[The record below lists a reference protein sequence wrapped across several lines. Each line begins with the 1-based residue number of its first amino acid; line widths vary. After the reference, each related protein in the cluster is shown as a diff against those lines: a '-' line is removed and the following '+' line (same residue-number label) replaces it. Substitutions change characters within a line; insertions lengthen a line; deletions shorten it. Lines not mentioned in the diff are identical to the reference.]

1 MALDDDPLRS
11 RVLTLLDEKGARR
24 PFATATEGV
33 PPDVQ
38 GRRPEAIPYSPW
50 ELVEHARLAQ
60 RDILD
65 YCRPAPGYEQPDW
78 PADYWPPTPAPPSTD
93 AWDESRSQFAEDR
106 RALKTL
112 IEDTDDL
119 HAPVPHTAEETH
131 TYLRQALLVADHT
144 SYHTGQIVAVRR
156 LLDCW
161 PPASDRQKNV
171 Y

>member
-1 MALDDDPLRS
+1 MPAAEALEARL
-11 RVLTLLDEKGARR
+11 LTLLDGKGAHM
-24 PFATATEGV
+24 PFAAATEGV

-50 ELVEHARLAQ
+50 ELVEHVRLAQ

-65 YCRPAPGYEQPDW
+65 YCRPGEGYEQPDW
-78 PADYWPPTPAPPSTD
+78 PDDYWPPTPAPPSAN
-93 AWDESRSQFAEDR
+93 AWGESRAQFADDR

-112 IEDTDDL
+112 IEEADDL
-119 HAPVPHTAEETH
+119 HAPVPHAAEEAH

-144 SYHTGQIVAVRR
+144 SYHTGQIVTVRR

-161 PPASDRQKNV
+161 A
-171 Y
+171 